1 MLLNKE
7 KIKDNQIQRLEKIR
21 KDFEETKNPE
31 KLHELLNTYETNMAG
46 WLLNRKPDEK
56 DESFTQM
63 ISNERF
69 REDFENEYNNITK
82 TIDEYLE
89 GFDINDDRTEDLVRT
104 MQIILEEQ
112 DLYEKCDKKKPI
124 SKTQNTIKTVE
135 LIEKINTTMERV
147 GAEEYI
153 IDKQNIPTKKQYDN
167 LIKLAL
173 GKEKI
178 GIEDVMEAE
187 AQLAKDKNR
196 EANRNDPN
204 R

>member
-1 MLLNKE
+1 
-7 KIKDNQIQRLEKIR
+7 
-21 KDFEETKNPE
+21 
-31 KLHELLNTYETNMAG
+31 MAG